1 MSITNYSDLKTQVAN
16 YLGRTDLTSQIP
28 NFISFAEL
36 RLSRDL
42 RIRQMLKTATAT
54 MTAGDSTVG
63 LPSDFLQMRDLF
75 INGTPRIAISYLTPS
90 NFTRDSRASESGKP
104 VFYTMRG
111 AEFEFAPVPDFA
123 YTLQMLYYAKP
134 DALSDSN
141 TSNVFLANCPDALLY
156 GALVEAEPYLM
167 NDARTELWTNLYR
180 AAINNLNTSD
190 DEAEYSGVPIAMK
203 FSTR

>member
-1 MSITNYSDLKTQVAN
+1 MAITNYSDLKTQVAN
-16 YLGRTDLTSQIP
+16 YLGRSDLTSQIP

-36 RLSRDL
+36 RLNRTL

-54 MTAGDSTVG
+54 MTGGDSTVG
-63 LPSDFLQMRDLF
+63 LPTDFLQMRDIF
-75 INGTPRIAISYLTPS
+75 VDANPRIAISYITPS
-90 NFTRDSRASESGKP
+90 NFTRDARATESGKP

-111 AEFEFAPVPDFA
+111 VEFEFAPIPDTN

-141 TSNVFLANCPDALLY
+141 PSNVFLANCPDALLY
-156 GALVEAEPYLM
+156 GALLEAEPYLM
-167 NDARTELWTNLYR
+167 NDARLATWTTLYN
-180 AAINNLNTSD
+180 AAVDRMNASD
-190 DEAEYSGVPIAMK
+190 DESEYAGVPISMK